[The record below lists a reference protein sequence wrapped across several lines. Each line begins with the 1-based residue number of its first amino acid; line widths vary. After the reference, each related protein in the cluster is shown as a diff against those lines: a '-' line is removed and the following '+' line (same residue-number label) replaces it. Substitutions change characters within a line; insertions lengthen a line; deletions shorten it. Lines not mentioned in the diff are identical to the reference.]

1 MGLDVAVQDEGGKQL
16 HIVLDERNLVSPLI
30 GFPSFSVS
38 PMLASVDRYGDTVFN
53 RVQIRQFIVEWS
65 ELARNNS
72 MEGEQKIANEI
83 LALAELVR
91 DSVHLYLVFIG
102 D

>member
-1 MGLDVAVQDEGGKQL
+1 
-16 HIVLDERNLVSPLI
+16 
-30 GFPSFSVS
+30 
-38 PMLASVDRYGDTVFN
+38 MLASVDRYGDTVFN